1 MTGLVRRSDEARY
14 FWIRVSRSVFSG
26 LCSLSETFIVHSQGA
41 VSSCCLLNVKDFMLP
56 MSMAVNISG
65 QNDYIYINGFPDGS
79 ALKNLP
85 ANVGDT
91 G

>member
-1 MTGLVRRSDEARY
+1 
-14 FWIRVSRSVFSG
+14 
-26 LCSLSETFIVHSQGA
+26 
-41 VSSCCLLNVKDFMLP
+41 
-56 MSMAVNISG
+56 MAVNISG
-65 QNDYIYINGFPDGS
+65 QSDYIYINGFPDGS